1 MGLDM
6 IHRPLWMQKLSEAWA
21 KRSIIWLSGVRRVGK
36 TTLAQMIP
44 DAEYVSCDLP
54 SVRRSLQ
61 DPEFFLSTRDT
72 NRPLVLDEVHRIR
85 DPSTLLKIA
94 ADQHPNL
101 RVLATG
107 SSTLAATGKFRDS
120 LTGRK
125 QSVHLRPVLWEECAS
140 PFGVADLD
148 RRLLHGGLPEFLLA
162 TKKENVL
169 FLEWMDSF
177 YARDILE
184 LFNIRNR
191 QGFLSLF
198 QILLRQSGGQVDYSG
213 LASLSGLSRP
223 TVMSHIEALQ
233 VAHAVHLVRPY
244 HGGGKAEI
252 VRRPKCYGFDTGFV
266 TLERGWHRLRE
277 DDRGV
282 LWEHLVLDAL
292 RLRYA
297 DSQIFY
303 WQNKSNR
310 EVDFVIRRENG
321 DLDTLEC
328 KINPDRVS
336 SAAVTAFRQLYPRG
350 ENYVVAPVVA
360 NAHVI
365 KKGGLVFKVCSTGD
379 L

>member
-1 MGLDM
+1 M
-6 IHRPLWMQKLSEAWA
+6 IHRPLWTQELSQAWA
-21 KRSIIWLSGVRRVGK
+21 KRSIVWLSGVRRVGK

-44 DAEYVSCDLP
+44 NAEYVNCDLP
-54 SVRRSLQ
+54 SERRALE
-61 DPEFFLSTRDT
+61 DPEFFLGTRDVS
-72 NRPLVLDEVHRIR
+72 RSLVLDEVHRIA

-94 ADQHPNL
+94 ADEHPNL
-101 RVLATG
+101 RILATG

-125 QSVHLRPVLWEECAS
+125 QSVHLGPVLWQECAS

-148 RRLLHGGLPEFLLA
+148 RRLLHGGLPEFLLS
-162 TKKENVL
+162 TQKDHEL

-198 QILLRQSGGQVDYSG
+198 RVLLRQSGGQIDYSG

-233 VAHAVHLVRPY
+233 VAHAIHLVRPF
-244 HGGGKAEI
+244 HGGGKSEI

-266 TLERGWHRLRE
+266 TLERGWHSLRE

-292 RLRYA
+292 RLRHA
-297 DSQIFY
+297 DSDIFY

-310 EVDFVIRRENG
+310 EIDFVVRRQNG
-321 DLDTLEC
+321 DLDAVEC
-328 KINPDRVS
+328 KMNPDRVS
-336 SAAVTAFRQLYPRG
+336 STAVTAFRQLYPCG
-350 ENYVVAPVVA
+350 ENYLVVPRVGKVHA
-360 NAHVI
+360 I
-365 KKGGLVFKVCSTGD
+365 KRGDLVFKVCSTGD